1 MEYDGLRYIKIYST
15 GASASSLGI
24 PLPRWGV
31 DCICAIF
38 YNIGSRMD
46 PNLKQRIIEEAY
58 RLFITKGMKQT
69 SFCDVAVAVHKSK
82 GAVIHYFPSKKKL
95 IDAVVRMRFFPDS
108 QISCEMYSLADKDWN
123 EFLRQYRNPIE
134 RVINSFPKHLN
145 GNLLV
150 CYMQFVSSAHEYM
163 DEFPQMYQ
171 QLLVREQDFLSNVAY
186 DHKISLKD
194 AKAFSR
200 QTLNTSI
207 GKTFLRMF
215 SEI

>member
-1 MEYDGLRYIKIYST
+1 MEYDSLRYIKIYST

-24 PLPRWGV
+24 PLPCLDV
-31 DCICAIF
+31 DCVCAIF

-108 QISCEMYSLADKDWN
+108 QISAQRK
-123 EFLRQYRNPIE
+123 FL
-134 RVINSFPKHLN
+134 V
-145 GNLLV
+145 
-150 CYMQFVSSAHEYM
+150 
-163 DEFPQMYQ
+163 
-171 QLLVREQDFLSNVAY
+171 
-186 DHKISLKD
+186 
-194 AKAFSR
+194 
-200 QTLNTSI
+200 
-207 GKTFLRMF
+207 GKF
-215 SEI
+215 

>member
-82 GAVIHYFPSKKKL
+82 GAVIPVSYTHLTLPTIQRGCHTL
-95 IDAVVRMRFFPDS
+95 
-108 QISCEMYSLADKDWN
+108 L
-123 EFLRQYRNPIE
+123 
-134 RVINSFPKHLN
+134 SFQK
-145 GNLLV
+145 
-150 CYMQFVSSAHEYM
+150 ET
-163 DEFPQMYQ
+163 D
-171 QLLVREQDFLSNVAY
+171 
-186 DHKISLKD
+186 
-194 AKAFSR
+194 
-200 QTLNTSI
+200 
-207 GKTFLRMF
+207 
-215 SEI
+215 

>member
-134 RVINSFPKHLN
+134 RVINSFPEQLN
-145 GNLLV
+145 GNGLMH
-150 CYMQFVSSAHEYM
+150 YMQFVSSAHEYM
-163 DEFPQMYQ
+163 DDFSQMYQ
-171 QLLVREQDFLSNVAY
+171 ELFAKEQDFLSNMACN
-186 DHKISLKD
+186 HKMCVND
-194 AKAFSR
+194 TAEFSR
-200 QTLNTSI
+200 QILNTSI
-207 GKTFLRMF
+207 GKTFLGMF
-215 SEI
+215 LKM

>member
-134 RVINSFPKHLN
+134 RVINSFPEQLN
-145 GNLLV
+145 GNGLMH
-150 CYMQFVSSAHEYM
+150 YMQFVSSAHEYM
-163 DEFPQMYQ
+163 DDFSQMYQ
-171 QLLVREQDFLSNVAY
+171 ELFAKEQDFLSNMACN
-186 DHKISLKD
+186 HKMCVND
-194 AKAFSR
+194 TVEFSR
-200 QTLNTSI
+200 QILNTSI
-207 GKTFLRMF
+207 GKTFLGMF
-215 SEI
+215 LKM

>member
-15 GASASSLGI
+15 GASASPLGI

-134 RVINSFPKHLN
+134 RVINSFPEQLN
-145 GNLLV
+145 GNGLMH
-150 CYMQFVSSAHEYM
+150 YMQFVSSAHEYM
-163 DEFPQMYQ
+163 DDFSQMYQ
-171 QLLVREQDFLSNVAY
+171 ELFAKEQDFLSNMACN
-186 DHKISLKD
+186 HKMCVND
-194 AKAFSR
+194 TAEFSR
-200 QTLNTSI
+200 QILNTSI
-207 GKTFLRMF
+207 GKTFLGMF
-215 SEI
+215 LKM

>member
-1 MEYDGLRYIKIYST
+1 MEYDSLRYIKIYST

-134 RVINSFPKHLN
+134 RVINSFPEQLN
-145 GNLLV
+145 GNGLMH
-150 CYMQFVSSAHEYM
+150 YMQFVSSAHEYM
-163 DEFPQMYQ
+163 DDFSQMYQ
-171 QLLVREQDFLSNVAY
+171 ELFAKEQDFLSNMACN
-186 DHKISLKD
+186 HKMCVND
-194 AKAFSR
+194 TAEFSR
-200 QTLNTSI
+200 QILNTSI
-207 GKTFLRMF
+207 GKTFLGMF
-215 SEI
+215 LKM

>member
-95 IDAVVRMRFFPDS
+95 IDAVVRMRFFGS
-108 QISCEMYSLADKDWN
+108 AD
-123 EFLRQYRNPIE
+123 
-134 RVINSFPKHLN
+134 FP
-145 GNLLV
+145 GW
-150 CYMQFVSSAHEYM
+150 
-163 DEFPQMYQ
+163 
-171 QLLVREQDFLSNVAY
+171 
-186 DHKISLKD
+186 
-194 AKAFSR
+194 
-200 QTLNTSI
+200 
-207 GKTFLRMF
+207 
-215 SEI
+215 